1 MNCPLCQATDYH
13 LYHVDPPREFY
24 QCYICNLIFVPAEF
38 HPSPAEE
45 KARYDEH
52 QNDSADQKYQQFLKR
67 LFQPVSKLLSPGSQG
82 LDFGSGP
89 EPVLS
94 QLFEAAGFSIHIYDP
109 YYANDPQVF
118 RQQYDFI
125 TASEVVEHLGNV
137 RFELDRLYNC
147 LKPGGI
153 LGIMTKLAGSPEE
166 FEFWYYKRDKTH
178 LCFFS
183 INSFQWL
190 ADQWNAEV
198 NFISDDVIIITKQN

>member
-1 MNCPLCQATDYH
+1 MNCPLCQAADYH
-13 LYHVDPPREFY
+13 LYHQDKLREYY
-24 QCYICNLIFVPAEF
+24 QCYNCNLIFVPAEF
-38 HPSPAEE
+38 HPSPVEE

-52 QNDSADQKYQQFLKR
+52 QNDPADQKYQRFLKR
-67 LFQPVSKLLSPGSQG
+67 LFQPVSKLLSPGSRG

-94 QLFEAAGFSIHIYDP
+94 HLFEAEGYSIHIYDP
-109 YYANDPQVF
+109 YYANDPGVF
-118 RQQYDFI
+118 SQQYDFI

-153 LGIMTKLAGSPEE
+153 LGIMTKLAVSPEE

-183 INSFQWL
+183 ISTFQWL

-198 NFISDDVIIITKQN
+198 TFINDDVIIITKQN